1 MTPFRRGLFY
11 YPIPD
16 TTALTCLKGMDGDII
31 ADCLD
36 LSFAGLEAIVRVIN
50 RNDIDYAATTFN
62 AKKSVCTNLVLKA
75 GKVAYSIV
83 GFKKSNDVES
93 KLVKKDA
100 VNDAF
105 EHALKGVAFN
115 RKKETLEQINNFCSG
130 NRIVV
135 VVEYKHKG
143 STNAEAFMIYGIAAG
158 MELVEASHS
167 ANGNN
172 GTISLRFASVKDEEE
187 PRMPCL
193 FLKTDYATTKTAFDA
208 L

>member
-1 MTPFRRGLFY
+1 MTPFRRGLFF
-11 YPIPD
+11 YPVPD
-16 TTALTCLKGMDGDII
+16 TGTCLEGMDDDIV
-31 ADCLD
+31 ADCED
-36 LSFAGLEAIVRVIN
+36 LSFAGLEAIVRLIN

-62 AKKSVCTNLVLKA
+62 AEKTVCTNLVLKA
-75 GKVAYSIV
+75 TKVAYSIV
-83 GFKKSNDVES
+83 GFKKSNDAEF

-115 RKKETLEQINNFCSG
+115 RKKETLAQINKFCSG
-130 NRIVV
+130 NRIVA

-143 STNAEAFMIYGIAAG
+143 TTNTEAFMIYGIAAG
-158 MELVEASHS
+158 MELAEATHT
-167 ANGNN
+167 ANTNN

-187 PRMPCL
+187 PKVPCL